1 MIGTIGPLRWL
12 LLKGDAY
19 SHISWKLLR
28 TWGRLYEWQYGSKLV
43 KTFAMYVHW
52 SDLIRE
58 HNAFAKDQSYGDMM
72 YVQSAC
78 KVWGIDVCTKDR
90 YIGVSDLV
98 TRVCITGYQVIR
110 VIRIF
115 TITE

>member
-1 MIGTIGPLRWL
+1 MLI
-12 LLKGDAY
+12 AF
-19 SHISWKLLR
+19 HISWKRLR

-58 HNAFAKDQSYGDMM
+58 HNACAKDQSYGDMM
-72 YVQSAC
+72 YVQSAY
-78 KVWGIDVCTKDR
+78 KVWEIDVCTKDR

-98 TRVCITGYQVIR
+98 TSAVCCCKTNYSIHMMKWKR
-110 VIRIF
+110 
-115 TITE
+115 